1 LVEKKPWP
9 KDWSEWRIIGSAD
22 FVKEPRTTIKVLE
35 TRFVEPFAN
44 ERNLVA
50 GIGRGED

>member
-1 LVEKKPWP
+1 LVQQSPWP
-9 KDWSEWRIIGSAD
+9 KDWSERRIIGSVD
-22 FVKEPRTTIKVLE
+22 FIKEPRATIKVLE

-50 GIGRGED
+50 GLGCRED